1 MKFTNNNLI
10 SKTNLLV
17 VLIFSSLVI
26 YGQKGEIGLRY
37 MPTYSSLDFQ
47 TSSGGKISGEGT
59 FGYGIGAILGFNFSE
74 HVGIQ
79 GELIYS
85 SYNQRY
91 KEVDN
96 ERRINLK
103 YINIP
108 MLISLNTGK
117 TKPINISVVAGPQI
131 GVSVGSSVFS
141 SSPSGTSEP
150 VLALKRGDL
159 GFAYGVGIDFAMTAS
174 GKSRFQFGYRGVSGL
189 LDISDNSKTLNN
201 DSFYVLDKSHIR
213 TNALYVGLSLLF

>member
-141 SSPSGTSEP
+141 SSPSGTSKP